1 MPKLRR
7 NIHSYWSKIL
17 LYALNQDQW
26 LEFFDLVCGLPS
38 CVYTW
43 ASQLYV
49 FLGTVTSN
57 LLRWFCQLSV
67 LNSEFS
73 RLSWDSLYLPYSQEI
88 ISCGSNVGQLQAH
101 FVFFFS
107 SLRNHCPLLPNVYCM
122 LQFVFIICWFY
133 VGSWIFVCYTIL
145 VWSRK
150 L

>member
-101 FVFFFS
+101 FVFFS
-107 SLRNHCPLLPNVYCM
+107 HLSEIIVLYCLM
-122 LQFVFIICWFY
+122 STACYNSFLSFVGFM
-133 VGSWIFVCYTIL
+133 
-145 VWSRK
+145 
-150 L
+150 